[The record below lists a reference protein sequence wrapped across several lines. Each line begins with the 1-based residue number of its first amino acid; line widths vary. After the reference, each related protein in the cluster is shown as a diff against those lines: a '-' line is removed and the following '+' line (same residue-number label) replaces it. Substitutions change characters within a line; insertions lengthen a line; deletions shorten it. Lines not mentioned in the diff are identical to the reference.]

1 MSQGVWTSD
10 GADII
15 IPRLR
20 GIASGTRGR
29 RPVLAAKPVRGAS
42 CCRLNSK
49 APAPIAAATSHGVH
63 PVAAGV
69 VSSSLAPESKLS
81 RKRAKPA
88 FNSAGS
94 KGMASDT
101 RPATWGNES
110 PRFTAAREGAGG
122 GLFKLRCVPDALA
135 AASPAN
141 KNGRFGCVNAGAPAG
156 NKNDASVSLM
166 ARIGSFRRFAK
177 RVFDAARI
185 SPMSPNGNETFWP
198 KFWMLLFKISPNT
211 LTGSGA
217 LNTPVDR
224 LPAKLPPFCP
234 LLNPAPGE
242 ALEPLF
248 SLTTGDVVSPPW
260 PARDQ
265 LSRGRYC
272 SAGKN
277 R

>member
-1 MSQGVWTSD
+1 MPV
-10 GADII
+10 GALLLHREQLVESR
-15 IPRLR
+15 RLDL
-20 GIASGTRGR
+20 GRGR
-29 RPVLAAKPVRGAS
+29 HYHSASTGYRVRDSRTPASAGSKTCAGAS

-122 GLFKLRCVPDALA
+122 GLLKLRCVPDALA

-141 KNGRFGCVNAGAPAG
+141 KNGRFGCVNAGCRP
-156 NKNDASVSLM
+156 
-166 ARIGSFRRFAK
+166 
-177 RVFDAARI
+177 
-185 SPMSPNGNETFWP
+185 ET
-198 KFWMLLFKISPNT
+198 
-211 LTGSGA
+211 
-217 LNTPVDR
+217 R
-224 LPAKLPPFCP
+224 
-234 LLNPAPGE
+234 
-242 ALEPLF
+242 
-248 SLTTGDVVSPPW
+248 TTHPY
-260 PARDQ
+260 R
-265 LSRGRYC
+265 
-272 SAGKN
+272 
-277 R
+277 